1 MTAKQSLYL
10 RMPVSAF
17 TAENR
22 ALIPPEAA
30 ISGGYGI
37 MAASRHYTCAEP
49 LAPEGSQN
57 TTAASAHPSESIAY
71 PKDMV

>member
-1 MTAKQSLYL
+1 M
-10 RMPVSAF
+10 F
-17 TAENR
+17 TK
-22 ALIPPEAA
+22 
-30 ISGGYGI
+30 ISHLLTKTKSYGI

>member
-1 MTAKQSLYL
+1 REPKHYCGECAPLGEYS
-10 RMPVSAF
+10 
-17 TAENR
+17 
-22 ALIPPEAA
+22 
-30 ISGGYGI
+30 ISEGYGI